1 MRPHREGAKA
11 VVPRWLLCVMAAASD
26 VGALGLL
33 SDEVFIVPY
42 WGAFS

>member
-1 MRPHREGAKA
+1 VRPRREGAKA

-26 VGALGLL
+26 